1 MQQQLAALWFAF
13 FMLAASPARAADPSV
28 ADLLARQR
36 TISAGIDSGTGPYG
50 KLPASVQSG
59 IQAGQRRLEQLL
71 DGKTTLSEL
80 APSHRNEVLDLVTGI
95 ETALSDNRQR
105 LACTQEARTG
115 SNLMTRV
122 CRTPSQIREE
132 KEASERLL
140 GNERSR
146 IKCNDDNGCM

>member
-13 FMLAASPARAADPSV
+13 FMLAASPTHAADPSV
-28 ADLLARQR
+28 AGLLARQR
-36 TISAGIDSGTGPYG
+36 TISAGIESGTGPYG
-50 KLPASVQSG
+50 KLPGSVQSG

-105 LACTQEARTG
+105 LACKQEARTG

-132 KEASERLL
+132 KEAGERLL